1 MARDMQMSFREIKI
15 KTRVHSVALIV
26 VTVKQLVNTTGQTRE
41 Q

>member
-1 MARDMQMSFREIKI
+1 MAHDMQTSFCEIKI

-26 VTVKQLVNTTGQTRE
+26 ITIKQLANTTGQNQE